1 MFDRVW
7 CSIYHLWIVN
17 TFMLLLK
24 KNIALRV
31 LLWKAKASGHG
42 RTGIFC
48 DGHTDLKIDDHVS
61 PMKYLRIYQKNEEKQ
76 QK

>member
-1 MFDRVW
+1 MDCKYV
-7 CSIYHLWIVN
+7 HA
-17 TFMLLLK
+17 TFK
-24 KNIALRV
+24 EKHCTTCTALEGKGKWAWAYV
-31 LLWKAKASGHG
+31 
-42 RTGIFC
+42 IFC